1 MLKRILLSIVLLL
14 VIAYLVVAITA
25 FNRKPAGQ
33 VCRDM
38 ELVIKDTVY
47 AGFITKKEVSGMLEK
62 KGIYPVGKPMD
73 RIRSKTLER
82 ELAKH
87 PLIDEV
93 ECYKTPSGILCV
105 EVSQRI
111 PILSGG
117 GYELV
122 AGERRLRAPRV
133 AGLNDVPCL
142 LIAAD
147 NEDSS
152 AIALVEN
159 LQRRDLDFFEEAY
172 GFKRLIDQYGLTQ
185 EEAAR
190 KVGKTQ
196 SAVANKL
203 RLLRLSPQNME
214 LIRSANL
221 TERHARCLLRLHDDE
236 ERMNATHYIIEN
248 ELNVS
253 RSEEYI
259 ENLLEQKKHPELTEP
274 PHKDNVVRLIKD
286 VRFFLNTLNRAVGV
300 MVDAGIGATVD
311 RRPPLHQ
318 PPIERIGG
326 KTHIS
331 RTTLSLCGSSVNC
344 DLLVAPRNPWMYSS
358 NRLTFNWFSIVWCVA
373 FIHSPRHDMQ
383 TQQSSARA
391 AL

>member
-1 MLKRILLSIVLLL
+1 MMSVLTL
-14 VIAYLVVAITA
+14 
-25 FNRKPAGQ
+25 
-33 VCRDM
+33 
-38 ELVIKDTVY
+38 
-47 AGFITKKEVSGMLEK
+47 VSGKE
-62 KGIYPVGKPMD
+62 D
-73 RIRSKTLER
+73 RTLRRVRVSDITRNPNQPRKYFDPEAIAQLAESIRQYGVLN
-82 ELAKH
+82 
-87 PLIDEV
+87 PLTV
-93 ECYKTPSGILCV
+93 RRAP
-105 EVSQRI
+105 
-111 PILSGG
+111 GG

-122 AGERRLRAPRV
+122 AGERRLRAARV

-142 LIAAD
+142 VIAAD

-203 RLLRLSPQNME
+203 RLLRLSAQNME

-221 TERHARCLLRLHDDE
+221 TERHARCLLRLSDE
-236 ERMNATHYIIEN
+236 EARINATHYIIEH

-253 RSEEYI
+253 RSEQYI
-259 ENLLEQKKHPELTEP
+259 EELLTQKNEEEQEP
-274 PHKDNVVRLIKD
+274 KQEESPHKVVRLIKD

-311 RRPPLHQ
+311 QQESEDGITL
-318 PPIERIGG
+318 
-326 KTHIS
+326 TIS
-331 RTTLSLCGSSVNC
+331 I
-344 DLLVAPRNPWMYSS
+344 P
-358 NRLTFNWFSIVWCVA
+358 
-373 FIHSPRHDMQ
+373 H
-383 TQQSSARA
+383 ARGN
-391 AL
+391 